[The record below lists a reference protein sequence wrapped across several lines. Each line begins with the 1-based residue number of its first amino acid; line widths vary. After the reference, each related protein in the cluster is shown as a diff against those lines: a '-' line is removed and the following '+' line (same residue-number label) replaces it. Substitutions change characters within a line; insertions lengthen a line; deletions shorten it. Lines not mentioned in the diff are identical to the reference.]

1 MAWTIFNNIYKN
13 CKTKYGFSGIK
24 NVDTEPVELDNRQE
38 SFLFAETFKYL
49 YLIWD
54 EHPRFPFDQWV
65 FNTEA
70 HPFRITDIRP
80 PSSAKT
86 SIHFNIQY

>member
-49 YLIWD
+49 YLIWED
-54 EHPRFPFDQWV
+54 SPSFPFDKWV

-70 HPFRITDIRP
+70 HPFRITNIHP
-80 PSSAKT
+80 PSS
-86 SIHFNIQY
+86 